1 MTAGKSGLHPA
12 ADYVAGAIAGSANIA
27 LGFPADTVKVRL
39 QNRLNPYNGAWHCA
53 TSMLRNE
60 GARSLYR
67 GMSPQLVGGAVE
79 TGVNYAVYQ
88 AMLGLTQG
96 PRLALPEAAA
106 VPLSA
111 AAAGAVLSVVLSP
124 AELVKCRLQLGG
136 TERYHSYRGPVDCLR
151 QTVQQEGLRGLMRG
165 LSGTMAREIPG
176 NAIYFSTYRL
186 LRYWVSGGDPAA
198 TAAAASGATVAAA
211 SQPRSLLAFLVDSA
225 SAVVCGGLAG
235 MVMWAA
241 VLPLDVA
248 KTRIQTAYPGS
259 YQDVGVARQ
268 LHMVYREGG
277 IQALYAGL
285 SPTLARAFPANAAQ
299 WLAWELCMQ
308 QMQQWGGG
316 GGRGGSS
323 T

>member
-1 MTAGKSGLHPA
+1 MLAR
-12 ADYVAGAIAGSANIA
+12 V
-27 LGFPADTVKVRL
+27 FPAHANTPPARCPRAARL
-39 QNRLNPYNGAWHCA
+39 Q
-53 TSMLRNE
+53 
-60 GARSLYR
+60 
-67 GMSPQLVGGAVE
+67 
-79 TGVNYAVYQ
+79 
-88 AMLGLTQG
+88 
-96 PRLALPEAAA
+96 
-106 VPLSA
+106 
-111 AAAGAVLSVVLSP
+111 
-124 AELVKCRLQLGG
+124 CRLQLGG

-211 SQPRSLLAFLVDSA
+211 SQPRSLLAFLADSA

-277 IQALYAGL
+277 RQLPGLVRQLGGLEPWESTTQPALCLLATMPSHPHPPTPTHLLAGGIQALYAGL